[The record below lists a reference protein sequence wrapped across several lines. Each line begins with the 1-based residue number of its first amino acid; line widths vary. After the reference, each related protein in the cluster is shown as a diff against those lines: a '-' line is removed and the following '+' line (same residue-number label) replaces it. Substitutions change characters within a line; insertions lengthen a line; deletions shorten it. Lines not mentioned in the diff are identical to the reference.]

1 MEQSSFTSTKGKLI
15 CSEDG
20 RYYSFVPA
28 YLPVELDYYDEL
40 IRLLSNASE
49 KLGELKS
56 LGIGLEGNIGFAPGL
71 FIRPYLRREAVLSSK
86 IENTMSTLHE
96 VLEAEELKQFK
107 DEDLRSDLFEVL
119 NYAHAQDL
127 GIKMINEGSA
137 INTDFITKLHSILLR
152 RVRGEGA
159 KPGALRDRQNWISKA
174 GFPDIRDAVYVPP
187 PANVVPDLLSNLFN
201 YMESSDDPQL
211 IKTALMHYQFEAIH
225 PFWDGNGRIGRLL
238 IIMYMIKSGVLVQ
251 PFLYMSDYFERNRD
265 LYYSL
270 LLDVSKTGNYADW
283 IKFFLRGVIEQ
294 SDSIMSKTKALLS
307 YYSEV
312 KGKLGN
318 AAAGSAARLA
328 GHLFTHPIITI
339 PSAARALKLSYPS
352 IKKSAEK
359 LVDLG
364 ILQKYERSIT
374 SAGRRPMV
382 FVATKIMEIYNT

>member
-1 MEQSSFTSTKGKLI
+1 MEQSGFTSTKGKLI
-15 CSEDG
+15 RSEDG

-28 YLPVELDYYDEL
+28 YLPVELDYDDEL

-56 LGIGLEGNIGFAPGL
+56 LGLGLEGSIGFAPGL

-107 DEDLRSDLFEVL
+107 DEGPRGDLLEVL
-119 NYAHAQDL
+119 NYVHAQDL
-127 GIKMINEGSA
+127 GIDMIKKGSA
-137 INTDFITKLHSILLR
+137 INTDFIMKLHSILLR
-152 RVRGEGA
+152 HVRGEKA
-159 KPGALRDRQNWISKA
+159 KPGALRDGQNYIAKA
-174 GFPDIRDAVYVPP
+174 GFSDIRDAVYVPP
-187 PANVVPDLLSNLFN
+187 PANIVPELLSNLFN
-201 YMESSDDPQL
+201 YIESGDDPQL

-238 IIMYMIKSGVLVQ
+238 IIMYMIKSDVLMN

-270 LLDVSKTGNYADW
+270 LLDVSRVGNYADW

-294 SDSIMSKTKALLS
+294 SDGVMSKTKALLS

-312 KGKLGN
+312 KEKLGN
-318 AAAGSAARLA
+318 AATGSAAKLA
-328 GHLFTHPIITI
+328 IHLFTNPIITI
-339 PSAARALKLSYPS
+339 PSAASALKLSYPS
-352 IKKSAEK
+352 VKKSAAK
-359 LVDLG
+359 LMDLG

-374 SAGRRPMV
+374 SAGRRPML